1 MDGPNRILC
10 STPNLDHAAFVMLT
24 WLPVGKAVDALPV
37 GGLSVKTPFSYPVGK
52 PSFEEE
58 NADREPSKSQ
68 RPENLGCAHER
79 AKSA

>member
-1 MDGPNRILC
+1 MTN
-10 STPNLDHAAFVMLT
+10 TVT
-24 WLPVGKAVDALPV
+24 
-37 GGLSVKTPFSYPVGK
+37 TPFSYPVGK

-58 NADREPSKSQ
+58 NADLEPSKSQ